1 MPLDNLRPFPVP
13 FPLGLGRLGDD
24 NDNKRVSECQ
34 MRSNAAAGVINRS
47 RRIRNRIT
55 AETWGGIPLRKYQFA
70 RLVFY
75 APLLRVKGLRVL
87 GDDAIRGTGFWENK
101 TDEHT

>member
-1 MPLDNLRPFPVP
+1 MQRRESLIDRGELEI
-13 FPLGLGRLGDD
+13 
-24 NDNKRVSECQ
+24 VSP
-34 MRSNAAAGVINRS
+34 AAGTR
-47 RRIRNRIT
+47 
-55 AETWGGIPLRKYQFA
+55 GGIPLRKYQFA